1 MRLKDF
7 LPTAAA
13 ITCVALLGCGGHS
26 SSSSTSTVDKI
37 TVAPT
42 TATVAVNRQQAF
54 TASALDASGNVLT
67 GGTFTWASS
76 DTTIATV
83 DQTGVAT
90 GKSGGTAQ
98 ITASTGTVTSSPAT
112 LTVQPAVASVA
123 ISPTSATIHVGA
135 TQQFTATATD
145 VKGNTITGAQFSWS
159 ISFSGIAT
167 IDSSGLATGI
177 SPGTVVVT
185 ANSGG
190 ISSPVATLNVV
201 P

>member
-1 MRLKDF
+1 MNPKSLLCKIS
-7 LPTAAA
+7 A
-13 ITCVALLGCGGHS
+13 ITCLLLAGCGGHS
-26 SSSSTSTVDKI
+26 SSSSTSTVNKI

-42 TATVAVNRQQAF
+42 TATVAVNKQQAF
-54 TASALDASGNVLT
+54 TANALDASGNVLT
-67 GGTFTWASS
+67 GGTFSWASS
-76 DTTIATV
+76 DTTVATIGA
-83 DQTGVAT
+83 DGVAT

-98 ITASTGTVTSSPAT
+98 ITATTGTVTSPPAT
-112 LTVQPAVASVA
+112 LTVLPQVSSVA

-167 IDSSGLATGI
+167 IDSNGLATGV

-190 ISSPVATLNVV
+190 VSSPVATLNVI